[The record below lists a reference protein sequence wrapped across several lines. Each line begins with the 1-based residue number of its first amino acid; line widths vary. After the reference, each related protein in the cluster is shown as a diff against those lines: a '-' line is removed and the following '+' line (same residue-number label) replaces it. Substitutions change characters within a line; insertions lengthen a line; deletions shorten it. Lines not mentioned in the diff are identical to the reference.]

1 MYSYLLSPLILQ
13 VENPRQVFRPTLSS
27 QATVGFG
34 LPSMLRPKIDKQR
47 LWPGAACYP
56 SSSSRVTVGFTSA
69 CAGSQTPSGSGQH
82 VQAARLRV
90 ATQKLVCQSSQQIA
104 VENWRS
110 LPKESMSASLVSC
123 GDASTH
129 IWRRPGFASM
139 IPASANN
146 LSKHARQLRVAEPR
160 HLRSLDLVE
169 GGVV

>member
-110 LPKESMSASLVSC
+110 LPKESMSASLVSKLWGC
-123 GDASTH
+123 LHAYLAKTGLCFDD
-129 IWRRPGFASM
+129 PGIRQQPFQAC
-139 IPASANN
+139 SA
-146 LSKHARQLRVAEPR
+146 APCC
-160 HLRSLDLVE
+160 
-169 GGVV
+169 